1 MRGRRAA
8 LGRPQ
13 DLNALVQLA
22 SSHPGGAVG
31 RRRAGR
37 FHCGTG
43 NRRDPRWRPQ
53 GDGEVVLRCAR
64 GDEAWRRSAE
74 LCGKAAAA
82 QTLRRAAE
90 GGRRQLTGGP
100 QAAATRGGVRGA
112 RGLEWAARP
121 AVGPDGEGRK
131 RKGERKGV
139 GPAGLGFGPGQA
151 VLFVCFF
158 PFEIK
163 PRFKFK

>member
-1 MRGRRAA
+1 MAATGRWRSCAA
-8 LGRPQ
+8 L
-13 DLNALVQLA
+13 
-22 SSHPGGAVG
+22 
-31 RRRAGR
+31 
-37 FHCGTG
+37 CT
-43 NRRDPRWRPQ
+43 
-53 GDGEVVLRCAR
+53 
-64 GDEAWRRSAE
+64 GDEAWRSNAE
-74 LCGKAAAA
+74 LCGEAAAA

-112 RGLEWAARP
+112 HGLEWAARP

-139 GPAGLGFGPGQA
+139 GSAGLGFGPGQA

-158 PFEIK
+158 SF
-163 PRFKFK
+163 

>member
-1 MRGRRAA
+1 MDGAA
-8 LGRPQ
+8 L
-13 DLNALVQLA
+13 
-22 SSHPGGAVG
+22 AVS
-31 RRRAGR
+31 
-37 FHCGTG
+37 
-43 NRRDPRWRPQ
+43 PRHREKDEP
-53 GDGEVVLRCAR
+53 EAAEHRVVEELCCPVPR
-64 GDEAWRRSAE
+64 GDEARWSSAE
-74 LCGKAAAA
+74 LCGEAAAA
-82 QTLRRAAE
+82 RALRRAAE

-151 VLFVCFF
+151 VLFVFF
-158 PFEIK
+158 SFEIK